1 MLFLRRAW
9 PAWQPGVC
17 LRVWLLCAQGLA
29 GPLWCPEA
37 DPLSSRRPAG
47 VLESWRWRCPMTT
60 ASARAVWQLQ
70 PLPCPHSQAPK
81 HQLLILKVPSGTSL
95 GSPVLCL
102 ESPHLGA
109 LWGPPVMALRP
120 DCCLNTLAEMIARRS
135 VCVCVCV
142 CVRVHVCTH
151 TGSVRSDSATAWTV
165 AR

>member
-1 MLFLRRAW
+1 
-9 PAWQPGVC
+9 
-17 LRVWLLCAQGLA
+17 
-29 GPLWCPEA
+29 
-37 DPLSSRRPAG
+37 
-47 VLESWRWRCPMTT
+47 MTT

-142 CVRVHVCTH
+142 CVYVCMCVHTQAQSGLTLLLH
-151 TGSVRSDSATAWTV
+151 GL
-165 AR
+165 